1 MKRFFV
7 MLLFSLIFTSVF
19 SEVNF
24 DFSLSPGIVL
34 KNYEIDKMPEDVI
47 EWETF
52 DYLPPFFEITYTA
65 SSGNNDLFYLSI
77 PILPDAS
84 VYYLENNG
92 LHNLPIREDFTPFV
106 DSDIPYEVFYEISSE
121 PFDFSIGRRKL
132 KWGEGSYSLGINDR
146 VPYMDHL
153 LFSLNWDTSMG
164 DFGYEYL
171 LTAPGPK
178 VSKREKT
185 FVARKLSFEF
195 SPAMF
200 EIGEITLLYD
210 ITPNFVDLNPFLVY
224 HNVYESNSNVAGY
237 LSSTIDFKNYKL
249 YSEFLLDQYQLP
261 SESQSSA
268 PNAYGFMVGG
278 RKKGQKIDYG
288 AEFYKTST
296 WLYNKGKDNEDNKD
310 FTYPVWKNLLRA
322 DDKTINYFLGFP
334 YGPDVELC
342 KIFFESEHFGID
354 YEHLV
359 QGSVNIDTPY
369 TIEEWQEYSVHGPVP
384 PTTVENIFRINF
396 KIGNNPTF
404 FAQTIFRN
412 KELWMLVGFEY
423 TFSSKI
429 P

>member
-7 MLLFSLIFTSVF
+7 MLLLSLIFTSVF

-34 KNYEIDKMPEDVI
+34 KNYETNKMPEYVV
-47 EWETF
+47 ELETF

-92 LHNLPIREDFTPFV
+92 LHNLPIRKDFTPFV

-132 KWGEGSYSLGINDR
+132 KWGEGSYSLGINHR
-146 VPYMDHL
+146 IPYMDHL
-153 LFSLNWDTSMG
+153 LFSLNWDTSVG

-171 LTAPGPK
+171 LTIPGPNA
-178 VSKREKT
+178 SDRNKT

-195 SPAMF
+195 SPVMF
-200 EIGEITLLYD
+200 EMGEITLLYD
-210 ITPNFVDLNPFLVY
+210 FTPNFVDLNPFLVY
-224 HNVYESNSNVAGY
+224 HNVYESSSNDAGY
-237 LSSTIDFKNYKL
+237 LSSTIDLKNYTL
-249 YSEFLLDQYQLP
+249 YSEFLLDQYQL
-261 SESQSSA
+261 STESQRSP

-296 WLYNKGKDNEDNKD
+296 WLYNKGEDNKD
-310 FTYPVWKNLLRA
+310 FTYPVWKNLLLA
-322 DDKTINYFLGFP
+322 QDKTIDYFLGFP
-334 YGPDVELC
+334 YGPDVELF
-342 KIFFESEHFGID
+342 KFFLEGEHFGID
-354 YEHLV
+354 YERLV
-359 QGSVNIDTPY
+359 QGSVTIDTPY
-369 TIEEWQEYSVHGPVP
+369 NEEEWQKYSVYGPVP
-384 PTTVENIFRINF
+384 PTTIENILRVNF
-396 KIGNNPTF
+396 KIRNNPTF
-404 FAQTIFRN
+404 FTQTILRN
-412 KELWMLVGFEY
+412 KDLWMLVGFEY
-423 TFSSKI
+423 TFSLKI